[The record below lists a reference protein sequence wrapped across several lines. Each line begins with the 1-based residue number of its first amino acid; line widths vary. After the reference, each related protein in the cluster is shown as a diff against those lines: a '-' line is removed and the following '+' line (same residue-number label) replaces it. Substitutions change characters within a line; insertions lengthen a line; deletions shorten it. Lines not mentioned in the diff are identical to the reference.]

1 MTSYR
6 SSIVI
11 LIVSLLAASCDS
23 AQTDNPLAPGSE
35 KVILIIGDGMDDQQI
50 TIGRNYLAGRQGR
63 LTLDTMPYRGVV
75 RVYSVAESDPNQIN
89 YVTDS
94 AGTATAM
101 ATGFV
106 TSSARVGTMAKT
118 NEHRTNILEL
128 AQSAEIGTGIVTTA
142 SVTDATPASFVAH
155 INNRWCQGPE
165 SMAGTFMRAP
175 QLAYECNS
183 SVRSNGGLGSIA
195 EQIAYSSVDIVLG
208 GGRKHFEELIDGD
221 ANTDVLQLAQSTGF
235 MITDDLSSVAT
246 YPPESRVLGLFSAD
260 TMPVMLRGVNDAKA
274 QRLTKSGGALQMP
287 EAFSCEA
294 NPEFSGMPTLP
305 EMTSTALKHLDDQEK
320 FILIIESA
328 SIDKQ
333 SHARRPCGHIG
344 ELGQLDATLKT
355 ALEYAKLHPET
366 LILVTA
372 DHGQVAHI
380 ISETSMFAA
389 RGFGS
394 PGYFAR
400 VRTPEGGIMGVNY
413 ASTDMPIIEG
423 HSGAQ
428 VPLYASGPGSER
440 FPSFIDQTSI
450 FELAAQHLGLVVPG
464 PQDLSP
470 TNALTGAD

>member
-1 MTSYR
+1 MTNR
-6 SSIVI
+6 RFSIVI
-11 LIVSLLAASCDS
+11 LTVSLFAASCDS
-23 AQTDNPLAPGSE
+23 ARTGNAPTPGSE
-35 KVILIIGDGMDDQQI
+35 KLILIIGDGMDDQQI

-63 LTLDTMPYRGVV
+63 LTLDSMPHRGVV
-75 RVYSVAESDPNQIN
+75 RVYGVSEKDPTEIN

-101 ATGFV
+101 ATGYV

-118 NEHRTNILEL
+118 DEHRTNILEL
-128 AQSAEIGTGIVTTA
+128 AQSAGFGTGIVTTA

-175 QLAYECNS
+175 QLAYECSNS
-183 SVRSNGGLGSIA
+183 IRSNGGLGSIA

-208 GGRKHFEELIDGD
+208 GGREHFEELIDGD
-221 ANTDVLQLAQSTGF
+221 ANTNVLQLAQSNGF

-246 YPPESRVLGLFSAD
+246 YPPESKVLGIFSED
-260 TMPVMLRGVNDAKA
+260 TMPVLLRGVNDAKA
-274 QRLTKSGGALQMP
+274 QQLTKNGDSLQMP
-287 EAFSCEA
+287 EPFSCEP

-305 EMTSTALKHLDDQEK
+305 EMTSTALNHLDDQDK

-344 ELGQLDATLKT
+344 ELGQLDATLKI
-355 ALEYAKLHPET
+355 ALEYAGLHPET

-372 DHGQVAHI
+372 DHGHVAHI
-380 ISETSMFAA
+380 IPETSMFASQ
-389 RGFGS
+389 GFGS

-400 VRTPEGGIMGVNY
+400 IRTPEGSIMGVNY

-428 VPLYASGPGSER
+428 VPLYASGPGSEII
-440 FPSFIDQTSI
+440 PSFIDQTGI
-450 FELAAQHLGLVVPG
+450 FELAVGHLGLVVP
-464 PQDLSP
+464 DR
-470 TNALTGAD
+470 

>member
-1 MTSYR
+1 MTHCR
-6 SSIVI
+6 SFIVI
-11 LIVSLLAASCDS
+11 LIVSLLAVSCDS
-23 AQTDNPLAPGSE
+23 AQTGSSLVPGSE
-35 KVILIIGDGMDDQQI
+35 KLILIIGDGMDDQQI

-63 LTLDTMPYRGVV
+63 LSLDAMPFRGVV
-75 RVYSVAESDPNQIN
+75 RVYGVSENDPDQVN

-118 NEHRTNILEL
+118 DEHRTNILEL
-128 AQSAEIGTGIVTTA
+128 AQSAGIGTGIVTTA

-175 QLAYECNS
+175 QLAYECS
-183 SVRSNGGLGSIA
+183 SSIKSNGGLGSIA

-208 GGRKHFEELIDGD
+208 GGREHFEELIDGD
-221 ANTDVLQLAQSTGF
+221 SNADVLQLAESKGF

-246 YPPESRVLGLFSAD
+246 YPTGSKVLGLFSMD
-260 TMPVMLRGVNDAKA
+260 TMPVMLRGVDDAKA
-274 QRLTKSGGALQMP
+274 QRLTKSGDALQMP
-287 EAFSCEA
+287 EPFSCEP

-305 EMTSTALKHLDDQEK
+305 EMTSAALKHLDNQDS
-320 FILIIESA
+320 FILVIESA

-344 ELGQLDATLKT
+344 ELGQLDATLKM
-355 ALEYAKLHPET
+355 ALEYAELHPET
-366 LILVTA
+366 MILVTA
-372 DHGQVAHI
+372 DHGHVAHI

-389 RGFGS
+389 QGFGS

-428 VPLYASGPGSER
+428 VPLYAYGPGVESI
-440 FPSFIDQTSI
+440 PSFIDQTGI
-450 FELAAQHLGLVVPG
+450 FGLAAGHLGLVVP
-464 PQDLSP
+464 DR
-470 TNALTGAD
+470 